1 MPPRTVGRRGQA
13 YENRQ
18 KWLDYN
24 CLSYIID
31 YENKLNRKLML
42 FCGSGKISLHIK
54 KEYLGNDNSL
64 KSKKN
69 MILVL
74 LIQIGLINLV
84 N

>member
-1 MPPRTVGRRGQA
+1 
-13 YENRQ
+13 
-18 KWLDYN
+18 
-24 CLSYIID
+24 
-31 YENKLNRKLML
+31 ML

-84 N
+84 KY